1 MNSIIEYFKPKKW
14 IILAG
19 LTFGV
24 LGALIVNW
32 GNPGN
37 MGTCVAC
44 FIRDIA
50 GALNLHQ
57 AGVVQYIRPE
67 IIGFILGGFLTA
79 FAFRE
84 WRPKG
89 GASPMLR
96 FFLGAFAMIGALV
109 FLGCPVRLLLRLGG
123 GDLNAL
129 VGLAGLLVGI
139 AVGVFFLK
147 RGFSLG
153 RATKVNPV
161 VAWLMPLA
169 FVGLLVFAIFEST
182 NGLAIINTSTSG
194 PGSMFAP
201 IAVSLVVGLV
211 VGFAFQRTRL
221 CTVGAWRDVM
231 LVRSTHLLSGLIAVI
246 IAALVTNYIVGNFA
260 DGGLVVNSRDIAYG
274 WGFQLQPIAHS
285 DGLWN
290 FLGMVLAGL
299 AFTLAGACPLRNLIL
314 SGEGDTD
321 AGVFVIGLFA
331 GAAFAHNFALAAKPD
346 SLVDGAV
353 VVGGIGTNGI
363 IAVFLG
369 LAFCVAVGF
378 LMRQKE

>member
-1 MNSIIEYFKPKKW
+1 MNSILEYFKPKIW
-14 IILAG
+14 VILAG
-19 LTFGV
+19 AMFGV

-84 WRPKG
+84 WRPRG

-123 GDLNAL
+123 GDLNAFT
-129 VGLAGLLVGI
+129 GLAGLLVGI
-139 AVGVFFLK
+139 AIGIFFLK

-153 RATKVNPV
+153 RSTSVPPV
-161 VAWLMPLA
+161 LAWLMPLA
-169 FVGLLVFAIFEST
+169 FVGLLVFAIFETTIGSD
-182 NGLAIINTSTSG
+182 IINTSTKG

-201 IAVSLVVGLV
+201 LAVSLVVGLA

-260 DGGLVVNSRDIAYG
+260 EATLVGKDIVYS

-314 SGEGDTD
+314 TGEGDTD

-378 LMRQKE
+378 LMRQKV

>member
-1 MNSIIEYFKPKKW
+1 MNSILEYFKPKIW
-14 IILAG
+14 VILAG
-19 LTFGV
+19 AMFGV

-84 WRPKG
+84 WRPRG

-123 GDLNAL
+123 GDLNAF

-153 RATKVNPV
+153 RATTIPPI

-169 FVGLLVFAIFEST
+169 FIGLLVFAIIEST
-182 NGLAIINTSTSG
+182 NGLAIINTSTGG

-201 IAVSLVVGLV
+201 LAVSLVVGLV

-260 DGGLVVNSRDIAYG
+260 EGSSIGYS
-274 WGFQLQPIAHS
+274 WGFELQPIAHS

-290 FLGMVLAGL
+290 FFGMVLAGL

-314 SGEGDTD
+314 TGEGDTD

-378 LMRQKE
+378 LMRQKA